1 MTLNLNKNLI
11 TNQLITT
18 IRISGQDINFCYNQ
32 KFKFSMEL
40 KKLSPQLA
48 Q

>member
-18 IRISGQDINFCYNQ
+18 IRIPEHTFLLQSKI
-32 KFKFSMEL
+32 
-40 KKLSPQLA
+40 
-48 Q
+48 